1 MLLKESSQKSAA
13 RKTFFSKTSIAN
25 STDREIK
32 SFELVQ
38 VAFKNPQFLTHFNII
53 RQFLLDVD
61 ASKKGFGAFA
71 YHIKKGRE
79 HMTKLTAIE
88 LIVFLSKTLTS
99 IEKRYWPTELKVV
112 AVV

>member
-38 VAFKNPQFLTHFNII
+38 VAFKNSQFLTHFNII
-53 RQFLLDVD
+53 RQFLLDVN
-61 ASKKGFGAFA
+61 AFKKEFEAFA
-71 YHIKKGRE
+71 YHIKKERE
-79 HMTKLTAIE
+79 HMIKLTAIE
-88 LIVFLSKTLTS
+88 LIVFLSKILTS
-99 IEKRYWPTELKVV
+99 IEKRY
-112 AVV
+112 